1 MEVVLDRCAGLDVHK
16 KTVVACAITPQ
27 GKETKTFGTMT
38 DDLRQLGSWLQERG
52 IAEVAMESSGVYWQP
67 IFNVLEAMGL
77 GLLVANAR
85 HIKAVPGRKTD
96 VKDAEWIA
104 ELLRHGLLRPSF
116 IPDRKQRELRELT
129 RHRRSLIQERSQVR
143 NRIQKLLEGV
153 NLKLASVISDVAGV
167 SGRAILNA
175 LAEGETDPEALADL
189 ASGSLQHKRQELIR
203 ALSGAMG
210 EHQRLLLQSLLRQLD
225 FLDAE
230 ITGLSEEVAGR
241 TAPFEEAIERLD
253 AVPGIGRRNA
263 EDILAEI
270 GTDMS
275 RFASAA
281 HLASWARLCPSNHE
295 SAGKRMA
302 VSTGHG
308 NRWLRSSLTQAAQ
321 AAAHKRDS
329 YFRAQYHR
337 LAARRGKRRAA
348 IALAHTLLV
357 VIYHLLSKHQPYNDL
372 GLLYFD
378 ERSQQTIINAAVR
391 RIERLG
397 FTVTIAAA

>member
-1 MEVVLDRCAGLDVHK
+1 MEAVLDRCAGLDVHK
-16 KTVVACAITPQ
+16 RTVVACAITPE
-27 GKETKTFGTMT
+27 GKETRTFGTMT
-38 DDLRQLGSWLQERG
+38 DDLQQLGAWLQERG
-52 IAEVAMESSGVYWQP
+52 ISEVAMESSGVYWQP
-67 IFNVLEAMGL
+67 VFNVLEDMGL
-77 GLLVANAR
+77 VLLIANAH

-116 IPDRKQRELRELT
+116 IPERGQRELRELT
-129 RHRRSLIQERSQVR
+129 RHRRSLVQDRSQVR

-153 NLKLASVISDVAGV
+153 NIKLTSVITDVAGT
-167 SGRAILNA
+167 SGRAILGA
-175 LAEGETDPEALADL
+175 LADGVTDPEALAGL
-189 ASGSLQHKRQELIR
+189 AHGSVSHKRQELIR

-210 EHQRLLLQSLLRQLD
+210 AHQRLLLRSLLRQMD

-230 ITGLSEEVAGR
+230 ITALSQEVAER

-253 AVPGIGRRNA
+253 EVPGIGRRNA

-275 RFASAA
+275 RFPSAA
-281 HLASWARLCPSNHE
+281 HLASWARLCPADHE
-295 SAGKRMA
+295 SAGKRKA

-321 AAAHKRDS
+321 AAANKRDS
-329 YFRAQYHR
+329 YFRAQYQR
-337 LAARRGKRRAA
+337 LSARRGKKRAA

-357 VIYHLLSKHQPYNDL
+357 VIYHLLSRPQPYQDL

-378 ERSQQTIINAAVR
+378 ERKQQATINASVR

-397 FTVTIAAA
+397 YKVTIEAA

>member
-1 MEVVLDRCAGLDVHK
+1 MDVVLDRCAGLDVHK
-16 KTVVACAITPQ
+16 KTVVACAITPE
-27 GKETKTFGTMT
+27 GKETRTFGTMT
-38 DDLRQLGSWLQERG
+38 ADLRQMGAWLQDRG
-52 IAEVAMESSGVYWQP
+52 ISDVAMESSGVYWQP
-67 IFNVLEAMGL
+67 VFNVLEEMGL
-77 GLLVANAR
+77 VSLVANAR

-104 ELLRHGLLRPSF
+104 ELLKHGLLRPSF
-116 IPDRKQRELRELT
+116 IPGRDQRELRELT

-153 NLKLASVISDVAGV
+153 NLKLSSVISDVAGV
-167 SGRAILNA
+167 SGRAILAAMAN
-175 LAEGETDPEALADL
+175 GETDPEALAGL
-189 ASGSLQHKRQELIR
+189 ASSSMQHKRGELVR
-203 ALSGAMG
+203 ALNGAMG
-210 EHQRLLLQSLLRQLD
+210 NHQRLLLQSLLRQLD

-230 ITGLSEEVAGR
+230 IGGLSEEVAAR
-241 TAPFEEAIERLD
+241 TTPFEETIERLD

-281 HLASWARLCPSNHE
+281 HLASWARLCPANHE
-295 SAGKRMA
+295 SAGKRKA
-302 VSTGHG
+302 ISTGHG
-308 NRWLRSSLTQAAQ
+308 NRWLRSALTQAAQ
-321 AAAHKRDS
+321 AAANKRDS
-329 YFRAQYHR
+329 YFRAQYQR
-337 LAARRGKRRAA
+337 LSARRGKKRAA

-357 VIYHLLSKHQPYNDL
+357 VIYHLLAKPQPYQDL

-378 ERSQQTIINAAVR
+378 ERKQQTTINAAVR

-397 FTVTIAAA
+397 YKVTIEAA

>member
-1 MEVVLDRCAGLDVHK
+1 MEVVLASCAGLDVHK
-16 KTVVACAITPQ
+16 KTVVACAITP
-27 GKETKTFGTMT
+27 GSRDIRTFGTMT
-38 DDLRQLGSWLQERG
+38 DELRQLGAWLQERG
-52 IAEVAMESSGVYWQP
+52 ISEVAMESSGVYWQP
-67 IFNVLEAMGL
+67 VFNVLEDMGL
-77 GLLVANAR
+77 VLLVANAH

-116 IPDRKQRELRELT
+116 IPERGQRELRELT

-153 NLKLASVISDVAGV
+153 NLKLSSVISDVAGV
-167 SGRAILNA
+167 SGRAILAA
-175 LAEGETDPEALADL
+175 LANGETDPEVLANL
-189 ASGSLQHKRQELIR
+189 ASGSLQHKHQELVR
-203 ALSGAMG
+203 ALHGAMG
-210 EHQRLLLQSLLRQLD
+210 DHQRLLLQSLLRQLD

-230 ITGLSEEVAGR
+230 IAGLSEEVAGR
-241 TAPFEEAIERLD
+241 TVPFEAAIERLD

-281 HLASWARLCPSNHE
+281 HLASWARLCPANHE
-295 SAGKRMA
+295 SAGKRKA

-321 AAAHKRDS
+321 AAAHKKDS
-329 YFRAQYHR
+329 YFRAQYQR
-337 LAARRGKRRAA
+337 LSARRGKKRAA

-357 VIYHLLSKHQPYNDL
+357 VIYQLLSRPQPYRDL

-378 ERSQQTIINAAVR
+378 KRRQQATINAAVR

-397 FTVTIAAA
+397 YKVTIEAA